1 MSDTFHDA
9 YGQEIELTSEQ
20 TACLKYTGNRTLMV
34 KGYAGAGKSIVLMAI
49 AEKYKQAYGK
59 NAANKVAIFTFQ
71 NTLVATT
78 KEILT
83 GSDSLSS
90 NHSAVSNMVRSFS
103 LP

>member
-49 AEKYKQAYGK
+49 AEKYKQA
-59 NAANKVAIFTFQ
+59 
-71 NTLVATT
+71 
-78 KEILT
+78 
-83 GSDSLSS
+83 
-90 NHSAVSNMVRSFS
+90 
-103 LP
+103 

>member
-59 NAANKVAIFTFQ
+59 NAANKWRFLHSRIR
-71 NTLVATT
+71 
-78 KEILT
+78 
-83 GSDSLSS
+83 LSQPRKKS
-90 NHSAVSNMVRSFS
+90 
-103 LP
+103 